1 MKKYL
6 YDKLKE
12 IDNLSDAE
20 MKNLSNLIDESEAEN
35 TIKEFE
41 PDLGY

>member
-1 MKKYL
+1 MQGVSL
-6 YDKLKE
+6 GQLS
-12 IDNLSDAE
+12 LSDAE